1 MSCMPI
7 STALY
12 NFLSLLFFPSSSGLH
27 ISSFLARLLHLS
39 LKALTMAST
48 PAALKAA
55 FGVAMCV
62 MLLHSSMGQQPVPAP
77 APAPSP
83 MLPSDCPLYCGSQC
97 GPICKA
103 RADAEARR
111 CVFFRPEVVYNSC
124 FEGCSSRCNGNSSAA
139 RGCCKINSCSASSCG
154 NPCARSCCESCS
166 SSAYYPFGKC
176 MSSQEKVFGYCT
188 SPCMTDCNNKCVNG
202 QVPYTP

>member
-12 NFLSLLFFPSSSGLH
+12 NFLSLLFFPSSSGMH

-48 PAALKAA
+48 PAALKVA

-62 MLLHSSMGQQPVPAP
+62 MLLHSSMGRQP
-77 APAPSP
+77 
-83 MLPSDCPLYCGSQC
+83 
-97 GPICKA
+97 
-103 RADAEARR
+103 
-111 CVFFRPEVVYNSC
+111 VVYNSC
-124 FEGCSSRCNGNSSAA
+124 FEGCISRCNGNSSAA
-139 RGCCKINSCSASSCG
+139 RGCCKINSCSASSCD
-154 NPCARSCCESCS
+154 NPCARSCCESCT

-176 MSSQEKVFGYCT
+176 MSSQEKDFGYCM

>member
-1 MSCMPI
+1 
-7 STALY
+7 
-12 NFLSLLFFPSSSGLH
+12 
-27 ISSFLARLLHLS
+27 
-39 LKALTMAST
+39 MAST
-48 PAALKAA
+48 PAALKVA
-55 FGVAMCV
+55 FGVAIRCR
-62 MLLHSSMGQQPVPAP
+62 LRLRRRRQRQCW
-77 APAPSP
+77 
-83 MLPSDCPLYCGSQC
+83 PSDCPPYCGSQC

-111 CVFFRPEVVYNSC
+111 CDLYRPEVVYNSC

-154 NPCARSCCESCS
+154 NPCARSCCESCT
-166 SSAYYPFGKC
+166 SSAYYPSGKC
-176 MSSQEKVFGYCT
+176 MSSQEKVLGYCM